1 MRDSSFKTTAR
12 RETLRLMEFGL
23 VCRPYRPCFA
33 KGSIPHQVVGT
44 LWVTPCWGPVH
55 LVRCSGKAWVLPRV
69 QKNNGRQTCHFL
81 WTQDVVSLSVARL
94 IWTMRTSKGCLL
106 SLCTLPFSYAHD
118 SPQIHHRFTVFR
130 RSAAHQSQTTSAQR
144 MGLVLRGLRAGS
156 EGLTSVKTVEKSWES
171 SFNWL
176 VCPVCPIIHH
186 YSRKSRDVNVN
197 FLRSSSCI
205 HLRLFEVTELEAIP
219 SMKSSLAPWSACLC
233 FKVHWNCKSFDFC
246 RSLFSFLE
254 DIER

>member
-1 MRDSSFKTTAR
+1 MRRSACTVTLWGTLPSRDSSFKTTAR

-69 QKNNGRQTCHFL
+69 QKNNGRHVISWEPKMSWASVHFP
-81 WTQDVVSLSVARL
+81 SL
-94 IWTMRTSKGCLL
+94 M
-106 SLCTLPFSYAHD
+106 PM
-118 SPQIHHRFTVFR
+118 IHHRFTTDSPRCFADPRHIKAR
-130 RSAAHQSQTTSAQR
+130 RRVPSVWVWYCVACGQ
-144 MGLVLRGLRAGS
+144 
-156 EGLTSVKTVEKSWES
+156 GLTVWLLRWKTVEKSWES

-176 VCPVCPIIHH
+176 VCPIIHH

-205 HLRLFEVTELEAIP
+205 HLRLF
-219 SMKSSLAPWSACLC
+219 
-233 FKVHWNCKSFDFC
+233 
-246 RSLFSFLE
+246 
-254 DIER
+254 